1 MDIKVSA
8 FLKLTKLEFTESR
21 TEIPG
26 FLVLDETKLKTKWH
40 LKKKIFVFGTLGTK
54 IWILGDESNN
64 FLKTKSAHLNVKL
77 TTSWR

>member
-1 MDIKVSA
+1 TPNWKNLDMKINLGIDNMDIKVSA

-40 LKKKIFVFGTLGTK
+40 LKKKV
-54 IWILGDESNN
+54 
-64 FLKTKSAHLNVKL
+64 
-77 TTSWR
+77 